1 MTTKELIK
9 TEIDNLDDR
18 YLDEL
23 YSVVKE
29 FVEAKSHAQGTS
41 FMSRLKRVKLNAPE
55 DFSANLDLYV
65 SGEKQV
71 E

>member
-9 TEIDNLDDR
+9 AEIDNVDDK

-23 YSVVKE
+23 YSVIKN
-29 FVEAKSHAQGTS
+29 FVEAKTAPQESS
-41 FMSRLKRVKLNAPE
+41 FMSRLKRIKINAPE

-65 SGEKQV
+65 SGEKRI